1 MPATTTRGSKVAENE
16 VDLLSEMDTN
26 PTGPNQ
32 DEEDFDLLSDM
43 SESDAKAWV
52 PWNEDDQPRGIQG
65 TVTHVGTVT
74 QDAKYGGDEVPYVE
88 LTDKDG
94 NGLHIEGVQPICF
107 SAIDHRDEDLDPGNT
122 KKQQHPADLPPYN
135 AINLHID
142 LKQRGVGGDNSW
154 GALPHD
160 PYRLLDKKYS
170 YSYIIKLID
179 AQQ

>member
-94 NGLHIEGVQPICF
+94 TVWGVRGYSTVLENQMNKVIDGGLRSGDIFAVVYKGETTN
-107 SAIDHRDEDLDPGNT
+107 R
-122 KKQQHPADLPPYN
+122 K
-135 AINLHID
+135 
-142 LKQRGVGGDNSW
+142 GDNTYKNFQVKTKHI
-154 GALPHD
+154 GH
-160 PYRLLDKKYS
+160 
-170 YSYIIKLID
+170 
-179 AQQ
+179 